1 MFRRPP
7 LWGVSVFSLFFRK
20 FSKMPKV
27 SQVYRVSLYR
37 NATHLRSIECTS
49 LSEAKANVVGL
60 VDCDASISCTK
71 NSAFF
76 GILVSGSK
84 SIKIDATLRPWVRPI
99 RPYDA
104 FSSYAK
110 GLAVAIRK
118 RGIAR
123 IRESQMLPTKIVQMW
138 ITAREHGCTGRPL
151 NGGFEVDIPWSMW
164 GGNEEGEMVH
174 TRGVDKIPCQ
184 NMAELKIALG
194 Y

>member
-1 MFRRPP
+1 MF
-7 LWGVSVFSLFFRK
+7 SVFRK

-84 SIKIDATLRPWVRPI
+84 SIQIDAKLRPHVRPI

-123 IRESQMLPTKIVQMW
+123 IRESQMLPSKIVKMW
-138 ITAREHGCTGRPL
+138 ITAREHGCNGRPL
-151 NGGFEVDIPWSMW
+151 NGGFEVDIPWVKIDEHENGTKTKFS
-164 GGNEEGEMVH
+164 
-174 TRGVDKIPCQ
+174 GVDKIPCQ